1 MSKIIKLEEEYV
13 VIATQDESIV
23 RARYEWL
30 NFRPQV
36 GDQVEVFE
44 DGDELIV
51 HQATKTSKV
60 DDKININIVNENTQ
74 HQTNFAYTQA
84 GKVINKWL
92 YILVALF
99 LGGFGIHKFMVGQTG
114 AGVMYLLFCWTGI
127 PALIAFFSAIGAIF
141 KTADI
146 NGNIII

>member
-13 VIATQDESIV
+13 VIATQNESIV

-30 NFRPQV
+30 NFRPKV

-51 HQATKTSKV
+51 YQSTDSSTRE
-60 DDKININIVNENTQ
+60 DQININIVNENTQ
-74 HQTNFAYTQA
+74 HQANYAYTQT
-84 GKVINKWL
+84 GKFINKWL

-114 AGVMYLLFCWTGI
+114 AGVIYLLFCWTGI

-141 KTADI
+141 KAADI